1 MNQTILVVDDEKPI
15 RMVLKDGLT
24 AAGYGVE
31 TACNGEEALLK
42 IPAFKPAIVL
52 TDIIM
57 PEMDG
62 MELLKQTKILNPEVE
77 VIVMTAFGA
86 IETAVEAMKNGAY
99 DFILKPLDFKHLN
112 VVIQK
117 CLEAIK
123 IKKER
128 DELSL
133 LNEMKDKFIYLV
145 NHEFRTPLSIGMASY
160 DLLDMALDSGRV
172 EDAKRMAPMLKKSLS
187 HLNEFVQ
194 RFHDFALLKDG
205 AMRLVPT
212 SFDLNELI
220 SEVVDTWRVLA
231 PDRKLSLEMDAPDV
245 PSEIFADRKK
255 LHQVVMELLQNA
267 MKFTPDGGTI
277 KVSLKNLEKEG
288 TPCTL
293 ISIKDTGIG
302 IPKEKQPLIFEKF
315 YEVQSSLF
323 HSTSKSR
330 FMGGGLG
337 LGLPYVKEIVEA
349 LGGKVSVE
357 SEEKKGS
364 VFTVSIPMQ
373 TKEEKELQAPH
384 SIIL

>member
-1 MNQTILVVDDEKPI
+1 MNQIILVVDDEKPI

-24 AAGYGVE
+24 AVGYGVE

-133 LNEMKDKFIYLV
+133 LNEMKDKFIHLV

-231 PDRKLSLEMDAPDV
+231 PDRKLSLEMDATDV
-245 PSEIFADRKK
+245 PLAVFADRKK

-293 ISIKDTGIG
+293 IYIRDNGIG